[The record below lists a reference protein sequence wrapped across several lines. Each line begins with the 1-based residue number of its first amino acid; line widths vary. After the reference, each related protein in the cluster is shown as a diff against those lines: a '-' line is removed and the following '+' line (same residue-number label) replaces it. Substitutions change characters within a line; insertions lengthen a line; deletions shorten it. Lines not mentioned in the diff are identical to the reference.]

1 MRDTVQSIDV
11 LLTQRNIKKAEVII
25 AKLLRTEQSEQQQA
39 RLLIRRA
46 RARLLNGR
54 PEGAIHDL
62 REVELLAPSEIKQP
76 ESQELL
82 ADCYFARFELSSVG
96 FTDRNDALHAQEI
109 YQSIRD
115 ACPDYLNL
123 GWILYQLGR
132 VYLTDNRIADA
143 DRITDAVAC
152 FQQALLAPSNVAA
165 LTAYC
170 YERLG
175 FVAFYEERDLNRSLG
190 FLNKAVDTYPM
201 TDNHAWLVQVY
212 LLRSR
217 VLCEMNQRDVA
228 LLSVRKAVKLASHGG
243 SEMRPVLAETLFASA
258 EVLTGVHGYEH
269 EVIRNLEQFR
279 MISRRPVGLD
289 VTWARLHE
297 MLGDAYLD
305 SGLYAE
311 AVSAYL
317 AVLQF
322 NPHYPWEVSIYYR
335 IGRAYYF
342 SGNYERAID
351 AVQHALKAAD
361 GNEGLI
367 DYHLYDMFGSAKFAL
382 GRYDEAAAAYE
393 AALKMTHANSPGS
406 SMDKIRQYYEMSL
419 SLANQ

>member
-11 LLTQRNIKKAEVII
+11 LLTQRNIKRAEVII
-25 AKLLRTEQSEQQQA
+25 AKLLRTAQSETQQS

-62 REVELLAPSEIKQP
+62 REAEQLVPSEVRQP
-76 ESQELL
+76 EAQELL
-82 ADCYFARFELSSVG
+82 ADCHFARFELSSVG

-109 YQSIRD
+109 YQAIRD
-115 ACPDYLNL
+115 DYPDYVNL

-132 VYLTDNRIADA
+132 VYLTDNRIS
-143 DRITDAVAC
+143 DAVVC
-152 FQQALLAPSNVAA
+152 FQQALLAPSSVAA

-201 TDNHAWLVQVY
+201 VENHAWLVQVY

-243 SEMRPVLAETLFASA
+243 SEMRPVLAEALFASA
-258 EVLTGVHGYEH
+258 EVLTGIPGYEH
-269 EVIRNLEQFR
+269 EVIRNLEQYR

-297 MLGDAYLD
+297 MLGDAYLS

-311 AVSAYL
+311 AVVAYL

-351 AVQHALKAAD
+351 AVHHALKAAD

-382 GRYDEAAAAYE
+382 GRYGEAAQAYE
-393 AALKMTHANSPGS
+393 AALKMTHASSGGS
-406 SMDKIRQYYEMSL
+406 SMDKLRQYYEMSL

>member
-11 LLTQRNIKKAEVII
+11 LLTQRNVKKAEVII
-25 AKLLRTEQSEQQQA
+25 AKLLRADQSEQQQA

-46 RARLLNGR
+46 RTRLLNGR

-62 REVELLAPSEIKQP
+62 READQLAAEEVSYP
-76 ESQELL
+76 ENQELL

-96 FTDRNDALHAQEI
+96 FTDRNDALQAQQLYE
-109 YQSIRD
+109 SIRD
-115 ACPDYLNL
+115 NHPEYHNL

-132 VYLTDNRIADA
+132 IYLTDNRSADA
-143 DRITDAVAC
+143 VTC
-152 FQQALLAPSNVAA
+152 FQQALLAPSSVAA

-175 FVAFYEERDLNRSLG
+175 FVAFYEERDVNRSLG

-201 TDNHAWLVQVY
+201 TEHHAWLVQVY

-217 VLCEMNQRDVA
+217 ALCEMNQRDSA
-228 LLSVRKAVKLASHGG
+228 LLSVRKAVKLAAHGG
-243 SEMRPVLAETLFASA
+243 SEMRPVLAEALFASA
-258 EVLTGVHGYEH
+258 EVLTGIHGYEQ
-269 EVIRNLEQFR
+269 EVIRNLEQYR
-279 MISRRPVGLD
+279 MISKRPVGLD

-297 MLGDAYLD
+297 MLGDAYLG

-311 AVSAYL
+311 AIAAYL

-335 IGRAYYF
+335 IGRSYYY

-351 AVQHALKAAD
+351 AVQHALSAAD

-382 GRYDEAAAAYE
+382 GRYGEAAEAYE
-393 AALKMTHANSPGS
+393 AALKMTPVRSGGS

-419 SLANQ
+419 SLASQ